1 MGTRS
6 NIYIETD
13 PKTYLGTYCHYDGY
27 PKHMFPTL
35 SGMGND
41 ELLGHILTAMIQGGL
56 RGIGE
61 KKSGNSTEYLGDY
74 SCTHLLASPQTDE
87 GYGVEFIYVKRLDGK
102 VMWRHYSESEW
113 LFKYEDR

>member
-1 MGTRS
+1 
-6 NIYIETD
+6 
-13 PKTYLGTYCHYDGY
+13 
-27 PKHMFPTL
+27 MFPTL

-74 SCTHLLASPQTDE
+74 SCTHLLTSPQTDE